1 MKLNFDAICECFQR
15 EWEVYVKPA
24 DLPQELNT
32 VLNMVAWHI
41 ADMDSLD
48 DLPIEEKEWAN
59 TTPNIFI
66 TKEQEKREKYL
77 HGAREDLYVIKEKL
91 QDKGYTVEQIKSIF
105 QTVMEDIV

>member
-1 MKLNFDAICECFQR
+1 MKLNFDAIADAFER
-15 EWEVYVKPA
+15 EWDVSTKPA
-24 DLPQELNT
+24 DFPQELNT

-77 HGAREDLYVIKEKL
+77 HGAQEDLYVIKEKL
-91 QDKGYTVEQIKSIF
+91 QDKGYTAEQIQSIF
-105 QTVMEDIV
+105 KTVMEDIV